1 LKDRGQIEK
10 QNQNT
15 ESLEEKMIKDSKM
28 NSKVIGLDIG
38 GANTKI
44 ASSDGTIVELH
55 YLPLWKN
62 TRLPEVLK
70 EIAQRLQPEKVAVV
84 MTGELADCFEDKEQG
99 ILFIKS
105 CVDSAFGFS
114 KVSYINNMGRFQS
127 ETDDIRELAAANWAA
142 SARLIGKEIGNCI
155 FVDVGSTTSDIIPI
169 LSGEHKA
176 GLTDFE
182 RLLKSEL
189 VYAGTLRT
197 NLATLLGKV
206 KLGKTWCRTASELF
220 ATTAD
225 AYLLLGKI
233 NESMYTCE
241 TADGAGR
248 SKTDAMRRLARLVC
262 ADLSEIREEEIHE
275 IADQVKEKQ
284 ISVLAEAISEVA
296 ERNELKRIT
305 AAGLGEFLIK
315 EAAER
320 LGFEYISVSGRWG
333 EEISKVF
340 PAYAAARL
348 LDCKPF
354 EKTACPQTF
363 SKKV

>member
-1 LKDRGQIEK
+1 MKNTGKLEK
-10 QNQNT
+10 NW
-15 ESLEEKMIKDSKM
+15 IKGSKM

-38 GANTKI
+38 GANTKL
-44 ASSDGTIVELH
+44 ASSDGKVVELH

-62 TRLPEVLK
+62 TQLPEVLK

-99 ILFIKS
+99 IRFIKA
-105 CVDSAFGFS
+105 CVDSAFGPS
-114 KVSYINNMGRFQS
+114 KVSYINSIGRFQR

-142 SARLIGKEIGNCI
+142 SARLIGKELGDCI

-169 LSGEHKA
+169 ISGEHKA
-176 GLTDFE
+176 GLTDFK
-182 RLLKSEL
+182 RMVRSEL

-197 NLATLLGKV
+197 NLAALLEKV
-206 KLGKTWCRTASELF
+206 KLDRGWCRTASELF

-225 AYLLLGKI
+225 AYLLLEEI

-241 TADGAGR
+241 TTDGAGR
-248 SKTDAMRRLARLVC
+248 NKIDSMRRLARVVC
-262 ADLSEIREEEIHE
+262 ADLSEIKEKEIYD
-275 IADQVKEKQ
+275 IASQVKEKQ
-284 ISVLAEAISEVA
+284 VSVLAEAISEVA
-296 ERNELKRIT
+296 ERNGLKRIA

-320 LGFEYISVSGRWG
+320 LGFECISVSGRWG

-340 PAYAAARL
+340 PAYAAAGL
-348 LDCKPF
+348 LDAQPF
-354 EKTACPQTF
+354 
-363 SKKV
+363 

>member
-1 LKDRGQIEK
+1 
-10 QNQNT
+10 
-15 ESLEEKMIKDSKM
+15 M

-38 GANTKI
+38 GANTKL
-44 ASSDGTIVELH
+44 ASSEGTLIELH

-70 EIAQRLQPEKVAVV
+70 EIAQRLQPEKIAVV
-84 MTGELADCFEDKEQG
+84 MTGELADCFENKEQG
-99 ILFIKS
+99 ILFIKEA
-105 CVDSAFGFS
+105 VDSAFGSS
-114 KVSYINNMGRFQS
+114 KVSYINSKGRLQS
-127 ETDDIRELAAANWAA
+127 GIGNLRELAAANWAA
-142 SARLIGKEIGNCI
+142 SARLIGNEIGDCI

-169 LSGEHKA
+169 VSGEHNA

-182 RLLKSEL
+182 RLIRSEL

-197 NLATLLGKV
+197 NLAALLEKV
-206 KLGKTWCRTASELF
+206 KLEKGMCRTSSELF

-225 AYLLLGKI
+225 AYLLLGDI
-233 NESMYTCE
+233 NEDIYTCE

-248 SKTDAMRRLARLVC
+248 SKIDAMRRIARLVC
-262 ADLSEIREEEIHE
+262 ADLSEIREEEIYD
-275 IADQVKEKQ
+275 IASQVKEKQ
-284 ISVLAEAISEVA
+284 ILTLVEAISEVA
-296 ERNELKRIT
+296 KRNGLERIA

-320 LGFEYISVSGRWG
+320 LGFEFISVSGHWG

-348 LDCKPF
+348 LD
-354 EKTACPQTF
+354 A
-363 SKKV
+363 

>member
-1 LKDRGQIEK
+1 
-10 QNQNT
+10 
-15 ESLEEKMIKDSKM
+15 MIKGSKM

-38 GANTKI
+38 GANTKL

-70 EIAQRLQPEKVAVV
+70 EIAQRLQPEKVAIV

-99 ILFIKS
+99 IHFIKS
-105 CVDSAFGFS
+105 CVDSAFGLS
-114 KVSYINNMGRFQS
+114 KVSYINSLGKFQS

-142 SARLIGKEIGNCI
+142 SARLIGKEIGDCI
-155 FVDVGSTTSDIIPI
+155 FVDVGSTTSDIIPV

-182 RLLKSEL
+182 RLVRSEL

-197 NLATLLGKV
+197 NLAALLEKV
-206 KLGKTWCRTASELF
+206 KLEKGWCRTASELF

-248 SKTDAMRRLARLVC
+248 NKTDAMRRLARLVC
-262 ADLSEIREEEIHE
+262 ADLSEIREDDIYE
-275 IADQVKEKQ
+275 IAAQVKEKQ

-296 ERNELKRIT
+296 ERNGLKRIA

-320 LGFEYISVSGRWG
+320 LGFECISVSERWG

-348 LDCKPF
+348 LACKPF
-354 EKTACPQTF
+354 
-363 SKKV
+363 

>member
-1 LKDRGQIEK
+1 
-10 QNQNT
+10 
-15 ESLEEKMIKDSKM
+15 M
-28 NSKVIGLDIG
+28 NSKIIGLDIG
-38 GANTKI
+38 GANTKL

-70 EIAQRLQPEKVAVV
+70 EIAQRLRPERVAVV

-99 ILFIKS
+99 IRFIKS
-105 CVDSAFGFS
+105 CVDSAFGLS
-114 KVSYINNMGRFQS
+114 KVSYINSMGRFQI
-127 ETDDIRELAAANWAA
+127 ETDDVRELAAANWAA
-142 SARLIGKEIGNCI
+142 SARLIGKEIGDCI

-176 GLTDFE
+176 ELTDFE
-182 RLLKSEL
+182 RLVRSEL

-197 NLATLLGKV
+197 NLAALLERV
-206 KLGKTWCRTASELF
+206 KLERGWCRTASELF

-225 AYLLLGKI
+225 AYLLLGEI
-233 NESMYTCE
+233 DESMYTCE

-248 SKTDAMRRLARLVC
+248 SKPDAMRRLARLVC
-262 ADLSEIREEEIHE
+262 ADLSEIREEEIYE
-275 IADQVKEKQ
+275 IAGQVKEKQ
-284 ISVLAEAISEVA
+284 VSALAEAISEVA
-296 ERNELKRIT
+296 ERNGFKRII

-315 EAAER
+315 EAAGR
-320 LGFEYISVSGRWG
+320 LGFECISVSELWG

-348 LDCKPF
+348 LDRNLSGGQLDQRP
-354 EKTACPQTF
+354 
-363 SKKV
+363 

>member
-1 LKDRGQIEK
+1 
-10 QNQNT
+10 
-15 ESLEEKMIKDSKM
+15 M

-38 GANTKI
+38 GANTKL
-44 ASSDGTIVELH
+44 ASSEGTLIELH

-70 EIAQRLQPEKVAVV
+70 EIAQRVQPEKIAVV
-84 MTGELADCFEDKEQG
+84 MTGELADCFENKEQG
-99 ILFIKS
+99 ILFIKEA
-105 CVDSAFGFS
+105 VDSAFGSS
-114 KVSYINNMGRFQS
+114 KVSYINSKGRFQS
-127 ETDDIRELAAANWAA
+127 GIGNLRELAAANWAA
-142 SARLIGKEIGNCI
+142 SARLIGNEIGDCI

-169 LSGEHKA
+169 VSGEHNA

-182 RLLKSEL
+182 RLIRSEL

-197 NLATLLGKV
+197 NLAALLEKV
-206 KLGKTWCRTASELF
+206 KLEKGLCRTSSELF

-225 AYLLLGKI
+225 AYLLLGDI
-233 NESMYTCE
+233 NEDIYTCE

-248 SKTDAMRRLARLVC
+248 SKIDAMRRIARLVC
-262 ADLSEIREEEIHE
+262 ADLSEIREEEIYD
-275 IADQVKEKQ
+275 IASQVKEKQ
-284 ISVLAEAISEVA
+284 ILTLVEAISEVA
-296 ERNELKRIT
+296 KRNGLERIA

-320 LGFEYISVSGRWG
+320 LGFEFISVSGHWG

-348 LDCKPF
+348 LD
-354 EKTACPQTF
+354 A
-363 SKKV
+363 

>member
-1 LKDRGQIEK
+1 
-10 QNQNT
+10 
-15 ESLEEKMIKDSKM
+15 M
-28 NSKVIGLDIG
+28 NSKIIGLDIG
-38 GANTKI
+38 GANTKL
-44 ASSDGTIVELH
+44 ASSDGIIVELH

-70 EIAQRLQPEKVAVV
+70 EIAQRLKPEKVAVV

-99 ILFIKS
+99 ISFIKAS
-105 CVDSAFGFS
+105 VDSAFKS
-114 KVSYINNMGRFQS
+114 SSVSYINNVGKFQS
-127 ETDDIRELAAANWAA
+127 EIDNVRELAAANWAA
-142 SARLIGKEIGNCI
+142 SAWLIGKKIGDCI

-169 LSGEHKA
+169 VSGEHKA
-176 GLTDFE
+176 GTTDFE
-182 RLLKSEL
+182 RLLRSEL

-197 NLATLLGKV
+197 NLAALLEKI
-206 KLGKTWCRTASELF
+206 KLEKNWCRTASELF

-262 ADLSEIREEEIHE
+262 ADLSEIREEEIYE
-275 IADQVKEKQ
+275 IANQVKEKQ
-284 ISVLAEAISEVA
+284 VSVLVEAISEVA
-296 ERNELKRIT
+296 KKNGLNKIA

-315 EAAER
+315 EAAEK
-320 LGFEYISVSGRWG
+320 LGFECVSVSELWG

-340 PAYAAARL
+340 PAYAAARM
-348 LDCKPF
+348 LDI
-354 EKTACPQTF
+354 
-363 SKKV
+363 

>member
-1 LKDRGQIEK
+1 LKARSLKDEK
-10 QNQNT
+10 R
-15 ESLEEKMIKDSKM
+15 IKKHDKGSKM

-38 GANTKI
+38 GANTKL
-44 ASSDGTIVELH
+44 ASSDGAIVELH

-62 TRLPEVLK
+62 TQLPEVLK

-84 MTGELADCFEDKEQG
+84 MTGELADCFEDKKQG
-99 ILFIKS
+99 IGFIKS
-105 CVDSAFGFS
+105 CVDSAFGLS
-114 KVSYINNMGRFQS
+114 KASYINSTGRFQN
-127 ETDDIRELAAANWAA
+127 ETDDIRKLAAANWAA
-142 SARLIGKEIGNCI
+142 SAGLIGKEIGDCV

-182 RLLKSEL
+182 RLVRSEL

-197 NLATLLGKV
+197 NLASLLEKV
-206 KLGKTWCRTASELF
+206 KLGQIWCRTASELF

-233 NESMYTCE
+233 DENMYTCE

-248 SKTDAMRRLARLVC
+248 RKIDAMRRLARLVC
-262 ADLSEIREEEIHE
+262 ADLSEIQEEEIYE
-275 IADQVKEKQ
+275 IAAQVKEKQ
-284 ISVLAEAISEVA
+284 ISILAEAISEVA
-296 ERNELKRIT
+296 EKNGLKRVA

-315 EAAER
+315 EAAEK
-320 LGFEYISVSGRWG
+320 LGFECISVSDRWG

-348 LDCKPF
+348 LASKPF
-354 EKTACPQTF
+354 
-363 SKKV
+363 